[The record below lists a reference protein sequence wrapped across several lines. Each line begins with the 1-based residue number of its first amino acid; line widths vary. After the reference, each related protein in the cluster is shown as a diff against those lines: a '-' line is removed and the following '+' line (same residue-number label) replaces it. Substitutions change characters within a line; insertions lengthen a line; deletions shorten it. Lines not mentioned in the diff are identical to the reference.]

1 MLAGKGEVGVG
12 LATLWAD
19 RSVRVKVLVPVVV
32 AAAGIAIVAGSGVA
46 ALDAAGARTAG
57 MYAHTARPLGDLVT
71 LRDMQGD
78 SRVEVRDAILTRPG
92 ADQETVITGMA
103 DTDASIDQAL
113 SAYTADR
120 DGLDTHRAG
129 LVAQAGAG
137 LTQWRQVRD
146 QQLVPLVRAG
156 DAAGALRLL
165 ADGGG
170 LDKANQDFGGA
181 LDELAAA
188 EGSDGQRTDAAAA
201 TAAGSQRTRMIVV
214 SVLVVVVA
222 VLVGQLVAGSVV
234 RPLRRVHEVLTGL
247 AAGDLTGDPG
257 VHRGDELGQMAA
269 ALVSA
274 GSALRGTVGTIV
286 SSAATLGE
294 AAERLSGS
302 SEEIAQQVG
311 DSARQASVAAGDAES
326 ASASIGTVTAGA
338 SEMESAIGE
347 IARRAQQAATVAG
360 EAVEIVTGTSSTVA
374 ELGRS
379 SGDIEQVLAAIS
391 SIAAQTNLLAL
402 NATIEAARA
411 GEAGKGFAVVAGEV
425 KDLAQQTAAATGDIA
440 GRVAAIQA
448 SSTAASTAIERIG
461 EVIAEINDHQGA
473 IAAAVEQQTATTSE
487 MGRSMADAAEASTR
501 IAATVTIVADAA
513 RATEA
518 EVARTQAEIAAM
530 AGLSGDLQQLVRGFR
545 V

>member
-1 MLAGKGEVGVG
+1 MG
-12 LATLWAD
+12 LVSWWAD

-32 AAAGIAIVAGSGVA
+32 AAAGIAIVAGSGIA
-46 ALDAAGARTAG
+46 ALNAAGSRTTG

-71 LRDMQGD
+71 LRDMEGD
-78 SRVEVRDAILTRPG
+78 SRVEVRDAILTQPG

-103 DTDASIDQAL
+103 DTDSSIDQAL
-113 SAYTADR
+113 SAYTADHG
-120 DGLDTHRAG
+120 GLDPHRAG
-129 LVAQAGAG
+129 LVAQARAG

-156 DAAGALRLL
+156 NTAGARRLL

-170 LDKANQDFGGA
+170 LDQADQVFGGV
-181 LDELAAA
+181 LDDLAAA
-188 EGSDGQRTDAAAA
+188 EASDSQRTNAAAA
-201 TAAGSQRTRMIVV
+201 AAAGSQRTRMIAV

-222 VLVGQLVAGSVV
+222 VLVGLLVAGSVV

-257 VHRGDELGQMAA
+257 VHGGDELGQMAA

-302 SEEIAQQVG
+302 SEQIAQQVG

-326 ASASIGTVTAGA
+326 ASASISTVTGGA

-360 EAVEIVTGTSSTVA
+360 EAVDIVTGTSSTVA

-379 SGDIEQVLAAIS
+379 SGDIEQVLDAIT

-448 SSTAASTAIERIG
+448 SSSAASIAIERIG

-487 MGRSMADAAEASTR
+487 MGRSMADAADASSR